1 MPAQMFLAVCVFEW
15 QGQDSLV
22 GVGAGNPGNSL
33 QLGAGMNI
41 GVEREI
47 HYCSRN
53 YLCVHTQHRLASVW
67 HGRVSLSEPIQDP
80 QP

>member
-1 MPAQMFLAVCVFEW
+1 MFLAACVFVW

-22 GVGAGNPGNSL
+22 GVGAGNPGNTL
-33 QLGAGMNI
+33 HLGAGMNI

-47 HYCSRN
+47 HYCSRT
-53 YLCVHTQHRLASVW
+53 YPCVHTQHRLATSVAQS
-67 HGRVSLSEPIQDP
+67 RMLSEPVQAP